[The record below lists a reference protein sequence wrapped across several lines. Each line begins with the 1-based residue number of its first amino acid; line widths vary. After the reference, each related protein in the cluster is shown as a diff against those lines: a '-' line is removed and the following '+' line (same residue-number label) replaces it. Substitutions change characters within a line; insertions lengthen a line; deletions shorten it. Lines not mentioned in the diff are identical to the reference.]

1 MPQTN
6 ADSAPRIWSAVAV
19 SFRPNRVEVLALA
32 VLLLGLGGGLWL
44 YAGRSPADPDRHFH
58 FALARTWAENGMPK
72 TLPQVEGIGWN
83 VAFVDK
89 EFLFHVVTWLGWL
102 VGERAGVIASSAL
115 LAALIVSLLYVLA
128 RQFLGARESVLAV
141 LAGASCP
148 MFLYRLVLVRP
159 HLLAIAATLLLLV
172 GLTRTSWK
180 VTFAAGLLFALGYHA
195 LYIPAAVLG
204 LAFVLQGRS
213 AWRAVGAG
221 VGGLVLG
228 TVINPYFPG
237 TLETTWMTLTIAA
250 SKPSGNT
257 FGGELFPIQPHEF
270 FGAYRVPVVMFLTS
284 VVLSLLS
291 RVTSCSRMRFML
303 VATAGLFWVLCL
315 RSARASEYAIPLT
328 IAAFASVSNSLP
340 PMVLSLGLIVGL
352 VLNVPL
358 LRDSAQVT
366 QLDRYTMH
374 IADAVDALPKE
385 AAGQKVLN
393 CTFPEGEVLLDR
405 RPDVRF
411 VDVLDPTF
419 LERFDKDRHQ
429 ARLLLINGE
438 ARDVRDIVAV
448 TFGAQYVICGYPQAK
463 RLLDDNPDFVRLR
476 PPPGPPL
483 PPGSGPSVYEVRRR

>member
-1 MPQTN
+1 MRRSDLF
-6 ADSAPRIWSAVAV
+6 AIIALLAAV
-19 SFRPNRVEVLALA
+19 
-32 VLLLGLGGGLWL
+32 GGGLWL

-58 FALARTWAENGMPK
+58 FAVARTWAEAGVPK

-83 VAFVDK
+83 VAYVDK

-115 LAALIVSLLYVLA
+115 LAAFIVSLLYVLS
-128 RQFLGARESVLAV
+128 RQFLGALESVLAV
-141 LAGASCP
+141 AAGVSCP
-148 MFLYRLVLVRP
+148 MFLYRLALVRP

-180 VTFAAGLLFALGYHA
+180 VTLAAGLLFGLGYHA
-195 LYIPAAVLG
+195 LYIPLAVLG
-204 LAFVLQGRS
+204 LAFVVQGRS
-213 AWRAVGAG
+213 AWRAVIAG

-228 TVINPYFPG
+228 TIVNPYFPG

-250 SKPSGNT
+250 SKPTGNT
-257 FGGELFPIQPHEF
+257 FGGELFPMQPHEF
-270 FGAYRVPVVMFLTS
+270 FGSYRVPVVMFLVSAVLCVLGRGTS
-284 VVLSLLS
+284 GS
-291 RVTSCSRMRFML
+291 RLRFML

-328 IAAFASVSNSLP
+328 IAAFASVSSSLP
-340 PMVLSLGLIVGL
+340 PMVLSLGLALGL
-352 VLNVPL
+352 VLNLPL
-358 LRDSAQVT
+358 LRDSAEVT

-374 IADAVDALPKE
+374 IVDAVDALPKE

-411 VDVLDPTF
+411 VDVLDPTY

-429 ARLLLINGE
+429 ARLLLIDGS
-438 ARDVRDIVAV
+438 ARDVKAIVTE

-463 RLLDDNPDFVRLR
+463 RLLDDHPDFVRIR